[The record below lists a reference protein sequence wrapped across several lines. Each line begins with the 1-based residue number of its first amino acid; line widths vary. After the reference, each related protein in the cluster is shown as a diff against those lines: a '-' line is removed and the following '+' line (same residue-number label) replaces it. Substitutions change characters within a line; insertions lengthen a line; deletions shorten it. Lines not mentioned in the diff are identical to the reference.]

1 MESFVNAIIS
11 GFISGSLYAAMAI
24 GLTIIYGISRV
35 FNFGHG
41 VIALVGAYISWLFVQ
56 NSVSADMSLLVGV
69 IVTMVVMFFFGY
81 ATYYLAIGPLMKKP
95 NWEISTVLFML
106 GLGIMFENIIL
117 QIYGPRVKSI
127 PVFVS
132 GNLRISSV
140 QINWHDLVIL
150 LVVITAIILLN
161 YFFKVT
167 RVGQAMRAVAQSVP
181 GAKVVGINIERIFGL
196 TFGLAFVVT
205 ALSGVLLSTKFF
217 MNPHIGWAW
226 MVKGF
231 VIVCFGGLG
240 STSGAIFAAL
250 ILGIVEAL
258 TTLYFGASWVWPVW
272 FVIFIVILLVRPQ
285 GILGGRS

>member
-1 MESFVNAIIS
+1 MESFVSAIIS
-11 GFISGSLYAAMAI
+11 GLISGSLYAAMAL

-41 VIALVGAYISWLFVQ
+41 VVALVGAYIAWLFVQ
-56 NSVSADMSLLVGV
+56 NATLAGVPLLMGILVS
-69 IVTMVVMFFFGY
+69 MVVMFILGY
-81 ATYYLAIGPLMKKP
+81 FIYLLAIGPLMKKP

-106 GLGIMFENIIL
+106 GLGIMLENIIL

-127 PVFVS
+127 PVFIS
-132 GNLRISSV
+132 GNIRLFNI
-140 QINWHDLVIL
+140 QINWHDL
-150 LVVITAIILLN
+150 AIIVIVVAAILILN

-167 RVGQAMRAVAQSVP
+167 RPGQAMRAVAQSIP
-181 GAKVVGINIERIFGL
+181 GAKVVGIDIEKIFGL
-196 TFGLAFVVT
+196 TFGLAFMVT
-205 ALSGVLLSTKFF
+205 AFSGVMLATKFF
-217 MNPHIGWAW
+217 MNPNIGWDW

-258 TTLYFGASWVWPVW
+258 TTLYFGPSWVWPIW
-272 FVIFIVILLVRPQ
+272 FIIFIVVLLVRPQ